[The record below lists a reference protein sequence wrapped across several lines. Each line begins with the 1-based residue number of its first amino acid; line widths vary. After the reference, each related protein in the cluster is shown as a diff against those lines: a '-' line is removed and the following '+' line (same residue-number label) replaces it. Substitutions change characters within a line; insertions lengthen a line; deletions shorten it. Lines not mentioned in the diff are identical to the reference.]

1 MINPDIENV
10 YLVRELNLNTIE
22 VNENLEYAGSSN
34 QNYRTKAIII
44 LIVISISIIIILRN
58 QKVYKDEKEQ

>member
-1 MINPDIENV
+1 MINPDIDNV
-10 YLVRELNLNTIE
+10 YLVREINLNTIE
-22 VNENLEYAGSSN
+22 ENENLESTGSSN

-44 LIVISISIIIILRN
+44 LIVISISVIIILRN